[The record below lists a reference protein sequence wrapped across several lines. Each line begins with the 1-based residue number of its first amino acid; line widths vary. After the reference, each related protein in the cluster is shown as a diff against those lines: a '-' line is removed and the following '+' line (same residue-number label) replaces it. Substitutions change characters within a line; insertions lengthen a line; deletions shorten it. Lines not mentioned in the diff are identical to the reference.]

1 IIPAVQ
7 IGLDLTREN
16 LDERINLRTRRM
28 REAGFTNEVRQLRDR
43 LGATA
48 IKALGYRQI
57 IDYCDGLI
65 DEDEAYERI
74 AHDTRRLARK
84 QMGWFGRDP
93 RIHWLDATAP
103 DLSGLAMDIVHHADS
118 GDYDRDGRVADTYAQ
133 HHLGGLGQQASAGK
147 GISGI

>member
-1 IIPAVQ
+1 
-7 IGLDLTREN
+7 
-16 LDERINLRTRRM
+16 M
-28 REAGFTNEVRQLRDR
+28 REAGFTDEVRRIRDR
-43 LGATA
+43 LGPTA

-65 DEDEAYERI
+65 DEDEAYARI

-118 GDYDRDGRVADTYAQ
+118 GDYDRDGRVADTYVK
-133 HHLGGLGQQASAGK
+133 HHLGGLG
-147 GISGI
+147 